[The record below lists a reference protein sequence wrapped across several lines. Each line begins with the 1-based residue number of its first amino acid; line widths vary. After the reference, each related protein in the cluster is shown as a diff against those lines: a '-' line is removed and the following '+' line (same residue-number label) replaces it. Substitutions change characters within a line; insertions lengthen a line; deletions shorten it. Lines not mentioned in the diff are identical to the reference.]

1 MKGIFIIDAPDYV
14 KPILDLIKKFAS
26 QKISERIYF
35 NDPERLFQILPK
47 DMVPHEFG
55 GDANSVVKMADK
67 ILHYFEKEMPWF
79 EEYEEYKADLDLYK
93 QMNKETIDDAVY
105 GVQGSFRKLAVD

>member
-1 MKGIFIIDAPDYV
+1 
-14 KPILDLIKKFAS
+14 
-26 QKISERIYF
+26 
-35 NDPERLFQILPK
+35 
-47 DMVPHEFG
+47 
-55 GDANSVVKMADK
+55 
-67 ILHYFEKEMPWF
+67 MPWF